1 MITCITSIRFNRSDI
16 HVLDIG
22 TKELGFS
29 QVVWTLGVGTK
40 WSQTRR
46 LYHCV
51 KHMYNFLATPLSTQK
66 STRTPT
72 GQFPNI
78 ITPSPTLTSRRSLSL
93 KSQHRHH
100 RRGARDERRRMH
112 ISKLPPYEKTFG
124 NHDENEWSFLQM
136 AGAWV
141 SHSIQVLQIGYMYYK
156 KVTCITMYYK

>member
-1 MITCITSIRFNRSDI
+1 MITCISSIRFNRSDI
-16 HVLDIG
+16 HVIDIG

-40 WSQTRR
+40 WSQVVWTLGVETKWSQTRR
-46 LYHCV
+46 LDHCV

-112 ISKLPPYEKTFG
+112 ILPPYEKTFE
-124 NHDENEWSFLQM
+124 NHDENE
-136 AGAWV
+136 
-141 SHSIQVLQIGYMYYK
+141 
-156 KVTCITMYYK
+156 

>member
-1 MITCITSIRFNRSDI
+1 MITCISSIRFNRSDI

-29 QVVWTLGVGTK
+29 QVVWTLGVETK

-46 LYHCV
+46 LDHCV

-72 GQFPNI
+72 GQYPYRI
-78 ITPSPTLTSRRSLSL
+78 PPPPLTSRRSLSL
-93 KSQHRHH
+93 TSHHRHH

-112 ISKLPPYEKTFG
+112 ILPSYEKTFG
-124 NHDENEWSFLQM
+124 KVKFPTNGWSLSF
-136 AGAWV
+136 
-141 SHSIQVLQIGYMYYK
+141 K
-156 KVTCITMYYK
+156 

>member
-1 MITCITSIRFNRSDI
+1 MITCIPSIRFNRSQHRSDI

-29 QVVWTLGVGTK
+29 QVVWTLGVGTN
-40 WSQTRR
+40 WSQTCR
-46 LYHCV
+46 LYHCL

-72 GQFPNI
+72 GQYPYR

-93 KSQHRHH
+93 TSHHRHH

-112 ISKLPPYEKTFG
+112 ILPPYEKTFG
-124 NHDENEWSFLQM
+124 KVKFPTNGWSLSF
-136 AGAWV
+136 
-141 SHSIQVLQIGYMYYK
+141 K
-156 KVTCITMYYK
+156 

>member
-1 MITCITSIRFNRSDI
+1 MITCISSIRFNRSDI

-112 ISKLPPYEKTFG
+112 IYLPMRKHLEIMMKMS
-124 NHDENEWSFLQM
+124 E
-136 AGAWV
+136 V
-141 SHSIQVLQIGYMYYK
+141 SYKWLELEFHIVYKYYK
-156 KVTCITMYYK
+156 